1 MQLSLR
7 TLWPAALG
15 LLLVACASHPTRVN
29 CGGQLKPIN
38 PPASTKPAGAH
49 P

>member
-1 MQLSLR
+1 MSLSYR
-7 TLWPAALG
+7 TLWAMVLG

-29 CGGQLKPIN
+29 CDGQLKPIN
-38 PPASTKPAGAH
+38 PPGPTAKSAH

>member
-7 TLWPAALG
+7 TLWAMALG

-29 CGGQLKPIN
+29 CDGQLRPIN
-38 PPASTKPAGAH
+38 APAPTAKSAH

>member
-7 TLWPAALG
+7 TLWAVALA
-15 LLLVACASHPTRVN
+15 LLLVACASHPTRVG
-29 CGGQLKPIN
+29 CDGQLKPIN
-38 PPASTKPAGAH
+38 VPAPAKPVSAH

>member
-7 TLWPAALG
+7 TLWAVALG

-29 CGGQLKPIN
+29 CDGQLKPIN
-38 PPASTKPAGAH
+38 PPAPTTKSAH

>member
-1 MQLSLR
+1 MSLSYR
-7 TLWPAALG
+7 PLWAMALV

-29 CGGQLKPIN
+29 CAGQLKPIN
-38 PPASTKPAGAH
+38 PPAPTTKSAH